1 MIMLINLDRGP
12 VIACFLLWRG
22 AIATTHLSWILPRA
36 QPQTATLSNAIQ
48 AVIQLSVRAT
58 GAVLEATILISVES

>member
-1 MIMLINLDRGP
+1 MIMLVNLDRGP

-22 AIATTHLSWILPRA
+22 AIATNHLSWILPRA

-48 AVIQLSVRAT
+48 AVSVRAT